1 MPLYRTTD
9 TQTGDDYLVEAD
21 NPSQAVRLV
30 TAERF
35 AVKPASAT
43 EVAQLMRA
51 GVEVL
56 LAADRKPAQAA
67 AAAEPAPAP
76 APEPE
81 PATPMLYEPEPAVE
95 PS

>member
-1 MPLYRTTD
+1 MPLYRLTD
-9 TQTGDDYLVEAD
+9 TQSGDDYLVEAD
-21 NPSQAVRLV
+21 VPAQAVRLV

-67 AAAEPAPAP
+67 AAAAEPAEPEPAPAP
-76 APEPE
+76 VPAALVSMAE
-81 PATPMLYEPEPAVE
+81 PA
-95 PS
+95 

>member
-67 AAAEPAPAP
+67 AAAEPAEPAP
-76 APEPE
+76 APAPVPPDFVSMAE
-81 PATPMLYEPEPAVE
+81 PA
-95 PS
+95 